1 MHGPNVIRQ
10 LPYAA
15 APDLRVHHHQV
26 PPDYRLPNGLS
37 GGDPTAQQLL
47 SNTELS
53 GHMRDPVDRCQQPDA
68 QPARDPPECT
78 FGDFLTRKHP
88 SRRTSSPTIRCSP
101 SAARRPGPRE
111 SGRTSAPGQ
120 SWDHVRASRCI
131 TYFRSYDRSP
141 STRQISE
148 LFRPDSCTPQLA
160 LGISW
165 IRSRNPPHSDAGEPN
180 RQFAAG
186 DFQRVAD
193 CAAPLIQR
201 LHDLFG
207 PRTDHLGVQLTHRQ
221 TSAIDSVQH
230 AEDNEVL
237 SSDADPQKLFH
248 DVATKTYPIQTV
260 QIIPKG
266 GNDIRRLVLISAQ
279 VVYWLSV

>member
-1 MHGPNVIRQ
+1 MFTIRGQ
-10 LPYAA
+10 HHSTADDSKAA
-15 APDLRVHHHQV
+15 AMPRIVWPALHRSASFTRSSSNKSRLR
-26 PPDYRLPNGLS
+26 S
-37 GGDPTAQQLL
+37 
-47 SNTELS
+47 
-53 GHMRDPVDRCQQPDA
+53 
-68 QPARDPPECT
+68 
-78 FGDFLTRKHP
+78 
-88 SRRTSSPTIRCSP
+88 
-101 SAARRPGPRE
+101 ARRPGPRE

-165 IRSRNPPHSDAGEPN
+165 IRSRNPPHSDTGEPN

-186 DFQRVAD
+186 DFQRVGLT
-193 CAAPLIQR
+193 APRRSSSACTIYSAPER
-201 LHDLFG
+201 
-207 PRTDHLGVQLTHRQ
+207 DHLGVQLTHRQ

-279 VVYWLSV
+279 AVYWLSV